1 MSAFPLC
8 PLLIRPGLV
17 AMVSVFVTMSA
28 LLVPALSGP
37 RRGEIIHLSIHL
49 RALEPFIMR
58 PETSINYS
66 DGRKSEE
73 REAFER
79 QIHLDL
85 IGKQVCS
92 RLLSRFPLRWS
103 SRDNGA
109 KKRRQTKKNEGEK
122 ETLESKKDGR

>member
-1 MSAFPLC
+1 
-8 PLLIRPGLV
+8 
-17 AMVSVFVTMSA
+17 
-28 LLVPALSGP
+28 
-37 RRGEIIHLSIHL
+37 
-49 RALEPFIMR
+49 MR
-58 PETSINYS
+58 PETHINYS

-103 SRDNGA
+103 LRDNGA
-109 KKRRQTKKNEGEK
+109 KERGQTKKNEGEK
-122 ETLESKKDGR
+122 ETEESKKDGRKDNGHYERQKAKNKKRTQQVE